1 MSKEKLKVMAIASA
15 FSMIGFSF
23 FSQASFAQNAIAPDN
38 TLPFNTLVDF
48 NSANQ
53 TYTITGGTQVGGNQ
67 FHSFQDFSV
76 PTSNTAHFDTAP
88 TTVNAIGR
96 VTGSNISNID
106 GILRTN
112 GTTNLYLVNPNG
124 ITFGANAKLDIT
136 GSFSASTANSIRFSD
151 GSEFSATNPQ
161 APPLLNISVPMG
173 LQYGNSN
180 AGAAI
185 SSSGNL
191 EAGQDLVLNA
201 DRLDLQGTLRSGRDL
216 TLQAQDVVTI
226 RDTVD
231 TPFWAVAGRD
241 LLVQGNQSVD
251 VFALNNVNSGFWSGR
266 NMVLRSQNPVIGDA
280 HFYAG
285 GNLKVEKLDGSLG
298 NLISPNDPVVLANGD
313 VSLGDYIG
321 ASLHILAGGSV
332 TLGNVTINST
342 GDVATTINPNNTTLL
357 FNATK
362 SYADLATFN
371 VTEYNTVLNS
381 DGTIKEVVPV
391 QTPITISGDTRA
403 TLDVRAGVDWLQLG
417 GLTTSPTI
425 AGTITP
431 TPTYLDPPVNANI
444 TVNGNIRVSSAG
456 GLVFLTNQFTP
467 NALIGTISIKKI
479 DTSITSLGGNG
490 GDIRVDGRNSV
501 TLRDSELNTINYIL
515 GNGGNVTITATD
527 SVSFDNIQVFSS
539 IDRNVVGNAG
549 NININAGSVSF
560 TNGSLLVSAIY
571 DGGQG
576 NAGNITITATG
587 LVSFDNNSKLF
598 SSIES
603 NAVGNAGNININAG
617 SVSFTNVSQLVS
629 VTKGKGDAGNITITS
644 SDLVSFDKGSG
655 VFSNIDSKE
664 VGDAGNININ
674 AGSVSFT
681 NRSRLVAVTFVKGDA
696 GNITITAT
704 DSIKFDGVSFVS
716 SAVREVSEGNAGGIY
731 ISTQI
736 LELLGGSLI
745 EASTSGPGDAGSI
758 DITTQTLNLTNNSK
772 IETNT
777 SSSGNAGNISLT
789 TGNLF
794 LTDGVTVSASTTGSG
809 KAGDISVKVNNDFIL
824 SNGASIQTKTSSSGD
839 SGKIE
844 VFVGNNLILM
854 GNGTGLFADTTPE
867 STGRGGS
874 IFVDPPLVSITN
886 GAGISVNSLG
896 KGNGGNIDI
905 FADKFIFANNAF
917 LRANTAS
924 GEGGNINLQIAKIF
938 FPRNNSSITATAAG
952 TGNGGNITLSALF
965 LVSLPSEN
973 NDIFANAFFGKG
985 GNINITTQGIFGLAF
1000 RPRLTPLSDITA
1012 SSDFGLQ
1019 GNVNLNTP
1027 GVDPSKGLTNLPADI
1042 GDASNLVSQKCLADR
1057 QGSSF
1062 VITGRGGVPSSPF
1075 DTISATNI
1083 PDHLGS
1089 ISNQTASN
1097 NSNGITAE
1105 SSNSSIPDR
1114 IVEAQ
1119 GWMINAQGQ
1128 ISLIATAIATP
1139 AQVWSNQTQCVSVSK

>member
-1 MSKEKLKVMAIASA
+1 
-15 FSMIGFSF
+15 
-23 FSQASFAQNAIAPDN
+23 
-38 TLPFNTLVDF
+38 
-48 NSANQ
+48 
-53 TYTITGGTQVGGNQ
+53 
-67 FHSFQDFSV
+67 
-76 PTSNTAHFDTAP
+76 
-88 TTVNAIGR
+88 
-96 VTGSNISNID
+96 
-106 GILRTN
+106 
-112 GTTNLYLVNPNG
+112 
-124 ITFGANAKLDIT
+124 
-136 GSFSASTANSIRFSD
+136 
-151 GSEFSATNPQ
+151 
-161 APPLLNISVPMG
+161 
-173 LQYGNSN
+173 
-180 AGAAI
+180 
-185 SSSGNL
+185 
-191 EAGQDLVLNA
+191 
-201 DRLDLQGTLRSGRDL
+201 
-216 TLQAQDVVTI
+216 
-226 RDTVD
+226 
-231 TPFWAVAGRD
+231 
-241 LLVQGNQSVD
+241 
-251 VFALNNVNSGFWSGR
+251 
-266 NMVLRSQNPVIGDA
+266 
-280 HFYAG
+280 
-285 GNLKVEKLDGSLG
+285 
-298 NLISPNDPVVLANGD
+298 
-313 VSLGDYIG
+313 
-321 ASLHILAGGSV
+321 
-332 TLGNVTINST
+332 
-342 GDVATTINPNNTTLL
+342 
-357 FNATK
+357 
-362 SYADLATFN
+362 
-371 VTEYNTVLNS
+371 
-381 DGTIKEVVPV
+381 
-391 QTPITISGDTRA
+391 
-403 TLDVRAGVDWLQLG
+403 
-417 GLTTSPTI
+417 
-425 AGTITP
+425 
-431 TPTYLDPPVNANI
+431 
-444 TVNGNIRVSSAG
+444 
-456 GLVFLTNQFTP
+456 
-467 NALIGTISIKKI
+467 
-479 DTSITSLGGNG
+479 
-490 GDIRVDGRNSV
+490 
-501 TLRDSELNTINYIL
+501 
-515 GNGGNVTITATD
+515 
-527 SVSFDNIQVFSS
+527 
-539 IDRNVVGNAG
+539 
-549 NININAGSVSF
+549 
-560 TNGSLLVSAIY
+560 
-571 DGGQG
+571 
-576 NAGNITITATG
+576 
-587 LVSFDNNSKLF
+587 
-598 SSIES
+598 
-603 NAVGNAGNININAG
+603 
-617 SVSFTNVSQLVS
+617 
-629 VTKGKGDAGNITITS
+629 
-644 SDLVSFDKGSG
+644 
-655 VFSNIDSKE
+655 
-664 VGDAGNININ
+664 
-674 AGSVSFT
+674 
-681 NRSRLVAVTFVKGDA
+681 VKGDA

-938 FPRNNSSITATAAG
+938 FPRNNSSMTATAAG

-1027 GVDPSKGLTNLPADI
+1027 GVDPSKGLTNLPVDI